1 MKTTGRLIE
10 IGNRNQEKWKSSGHH
25 LGFASSL
32 SIVLVFGGINKRKWC
47 RSHRTTSHKPLDIL
61 SLSQSIAEGIYM
73 PLNKGKIEERWVH
86 LWLQSEHK
94 QDKTEEKTSRSKVDR
109 ASGLYYIDA
118 WLLEHLNNKKNLNK
132 QNKQNQKSY
141 IKPLHPIR
149 WMSCARWRNQE
160 PLQPSASA
168 LFYFYFFLFFDFLFL
183 SFTRKLIV
191 KLSACVEKPS
201 SYTQQLAGRLY
212 LLVLWPILLN
222 YPSIIFLVFW
232 WCSRNTLLDGERRR
246 IFPLLSRRRF
256 VLFFPLFFFFF
267 KCALGKK
274 EPLWVEV
281 FQETGRRIKRKRK
294 KKRWE

>member
-1 MKTTGRLIE
+1 
-10 IGNRNQEKWKSSGHH
+10 
-25 LGFASSL
+25 
-32 SIVLVFGGINKRKWC
+32 
-47 RSHRTTSHKPLDIL
+47 
-61 SLSQSIAEGIYM
+61 M

-168 LFYFYFFLFFDFLFL
+168 LFYFYFFFSLTFYSYL
-183 SFTRKLIV
+183 S
-191 KLSACVEKPS
+191 
-201 SYTQQLAGRLY
+201 
-212 LLVLWPILLN
+212 
-222 YPSIIFLVFW
+222 
-232 WCSRNTLLDGERRR
+232 
-246 IFPLLSRRRF
+246 
-256 VLFFPLFFFFF
+256 
-267 KCALGKK
+267 LGS
-274 EPLWVEV
+274 
-281 FQETGRRIKRKRK
+281 
-294 KKRWE
+294 